1 MTVVIPLA
9 GYGTRLRPLTYSIP
23 KPLLLCGG
31 DTVLGWIF
39 KSINSLPFSEIVL
52 MVGYRGDAIKSWVGE
67 YYADLPVKWVS
78 QDEPLGLG
86 HAIWRAGEA
95 ISSEDD
101 ALIYL
106 GDSIFDLDWSI
117 IEEGKSNFVG
127 VQQVDNPRRFGVAKV
142 DGDRVVDLIEKPERP
157 SSNLAVVGLYYI
169 KKWDF
174 LYSQLNFM
182 MKKGIKTKN
191 EYQLTDALKLML
203 EKEHIEIKTLPVRL
217 WYDCGKTDA
226 LLQTN
231 AGLLKNP
238 PCWIDFKDRIKN
250 FSYVCDSSELKN
262 TDLGSFVTV
271 GENSFIEK
279 SSISNSIIGNNV
291 KIFNSHIYDSIIGDE
306 TEIVN
311 GEGKFIVGFN
321 SVVLEKES

>member
-1 MTVVIPLA
+1 MTIVIPLA
-9 GYGTRLRPLTYSIP
+9 GYGTRLRPLTYSVP

-39 KSINSLPFSEIVL
+39 KSIISLPFNKIVL
-52 MVGYRGDAIKSWVGE
+52 IVGYKGDSIKSWVDE
-67 YYADLPVKWVS
+67 YYGDLPVKCVL
-78 QDEPLGLG
+78 QEEPLGLG
-86 HAIWRAGEA
+86 HAIWRAGEE
-95 ISSEDD
+95 ISSEEEV
-101 ALIYL
+101 LIYL

-127 VQQVDNPRRFGVAKV
+127 VQKVDNPRRFGVAKV
-142 DGDRVVDLIEKPERP
+142 EGDRVVDLIEKPDRP

-169 KKWDF
+169 KKWGF
-174 LYSQLNFM
+174 LYSQLDFM
-182 MKKGIKTKN
+182 IKKEIKTKN

-203 EKEHIEIKTLPVRL
+203 KRENIDLNTLPVRL
-217 WYDCGKTDA
+217 WYDCGKTDS

-238 PCWIDFKDRIKN
+238 PGWIDFKDSIKN

-271 GENSFIEK
+271 GKNALIEK

-311 GEGKFIVGFN
+311 GKGRFIVGFN